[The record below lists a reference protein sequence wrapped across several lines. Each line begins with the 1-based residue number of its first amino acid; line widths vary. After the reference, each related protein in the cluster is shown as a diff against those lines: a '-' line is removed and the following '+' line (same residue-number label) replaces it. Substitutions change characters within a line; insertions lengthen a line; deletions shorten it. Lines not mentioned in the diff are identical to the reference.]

1 MVATVELQ
9 VSIDGIY
16 QPELSIPADNCQRFS
31 LHPLTW
37 LCYLGFTIYGT
48 KGHISTVPGGPE
60 VDYYQA
66 DIQPG
71 SYYYV
76 SQGKSY
82 FGVQG
87 GPLIHF

>member
-1 MVATVELQ
+1 MAATVELQ
-9 VSIDGIY
+9 VTIDGIF
-16 QPELSIPADNCQRFS
+16 QPALSNPVDTCQLFS

-37 LCYLGFTIYGT
+37 LRYLGFTIYGT
-48 KGHISTVPGGPE
+48 EGQISTAPGGPE

-71 SYYYV
+71 IYYYV

-87 GPLIHF
+87 PLIYF